1 MPLNALELAEYLQS
15 QAQGCKDLSNA
26 LADARLR
33 MVPFDEGDPSPYA
46 DLLREKAARVIDF
59 LDELETSLNKLS
71 DELYTEGWE

>member
-1 MPLNALELAEYLQS
+1 MPLNALELAEFLQS
-15 QAQGCKDLSNA
+15 SAQGCKDMSNA

-33 MVPFDEGDPSPYA
+33 MVPFDYEDPSPYA
-46 DLLREKAARVIDF
+46 DLLCEKAARVIDF